1 MITATPRRAPRA
13 RLLLSAAFFAGY
25 LTLHIGAPAVLR
37 VTGWSHGFR
46 WSMFSGGRL
55 PATFSVVTGEGT
67 EIPLD
72 KLQRERNIG
81 HIVDTHL
88 DQRRFVPPYL
98 CEHVDGAVA
107 VITRYGDQRHAE
119 ETLPCRR

>member
-1 MITATPRRAPRA
+1 MTTAPPRRAPGA

-25 LTLHIGAPAVLR
+25 LAFHVGAPAVLR
-37 VTGWSHGFR
+37 FTGWSHGFR
-46 WSMFSGGRL
+46 WSMFSGRRL
-55 PATFSVVTGEGT
+55 PATFSVVTGEGS

-72 KLQRERNIG
+72 RLQRERNIG

-98 CEHVDGAVA
+98 CEHVSGAVA
-107 VITRYGDQRHAE
+107 VIIRYEGPRRAE
-119 ETLPCRR
+119 ETRPCRR

>member
-1 MITATPRRAPRA
+1 MTTASPRRAPRA

-25 LTLHIGAPAVLR
+25 LAFHVGAPAVLR
-37 VTGWSHGFR
+37 FTGWGAGFR
-46 WSMFSGGRL
+46 WNMYGGERL
-55 PATFSVVTGEGT
+55 PTTFSVVTGEGT

-72 KLQRERNIG
+72 KLQRERGIG
-81 HIVDTHL
+81 HIVGTHL